1 MAIND
6 RPFSIRVQG
15 DSSGQT
21 WVGDFRAKV
30 ALTRR
35 EIITKDRIRRE
46 MLGPTGEPEEHARLL
61 AVAYSELKVRIT
73 DAPKWFTESDCGLDL
88 EDETPMAS
96 VYQEAMKIQN
106 EALVQKMKEAEDK
119 AAEMKKEQQ
128 ESK

>member
-15 DSSGQT
+15 DSTGET

-46 MLGPTGEPEEHARLL
+46 MIGPVGTPDEHAMLL
-61 AVAYSELKVRIT
+61 AIAYSELKVRIT
-73 DAPKWFTESDCGLDL
+73 DAPKWFTESDCALDL
-88 EDETPMAS
+88 ADETPLAA
-96 VYQEAMKIQN
+96 VYKEAMKIEN
-106 EALVQKMKEAEDK
+106 EALMEKQK
-119 AAEMKKEQQ
+119 AAEAKAEEMKKEISEQ
-128 ESK
+128 K